1 MNGLLL
7 FCLAL
12 AASVAAGTVA
22 GYLVGVRLDRWLI
35 ARAMRRAQP

>member
-1 MNGLLL
+1 MSPLLL

-12 AASVAAGTVA
+12 AASVAIGTAA

-35 ARAMRRAQP
+35 ARAMRRSKA

>member
-12 AASVAAGTVA
+12 AASVAVGTVA

-35 ARAMRRAQP
+35 SRAMNRGK